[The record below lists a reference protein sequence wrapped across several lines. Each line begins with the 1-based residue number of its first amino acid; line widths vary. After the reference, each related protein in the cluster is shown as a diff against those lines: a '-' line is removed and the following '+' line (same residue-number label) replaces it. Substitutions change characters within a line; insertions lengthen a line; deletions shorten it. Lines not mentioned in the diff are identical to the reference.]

1 MGCIIYKE
9 DQVLAFHG
17 ASILVKEKDMKHK
30 IT

>member
-1 MGCIIYKE
+1 MGYIIYKK
-9 DQVLAFHG
+9 DQVFAFHR